1 MIIPVAL
8 AVALRTCA
16 PAAAPD
22 TMAAI
27 VAVES
32 AGWPY
37 AINDNTI
44 RRSYRPRTR
53 MEALRIAE
61 SAIRAHHSVDVG
73 IAQVNSGNFAAFH
86 VDAAAMLESC
96 ANLRVGSAI
105 LANAYH
111 AAALRFPDRSQA
123 LVHALM
129 AYNTGSIYAGAPYVR
144 AVVAA
149 AMTSTPIVPSI
160 AIVTSTAEDTVPIL
174 PAAQSISA
182 STRST
187 IPSRLLTPDPHRATL
202 RISGEWD
209 EARRAG
215 ILHNLDLQVDHR
227 PIESPLRTRRSVDG
241 RPN

>member
-37 AINDNTI
+37 AINDNTA

-53 MEALRIAE
+53 EEALRIAE
-61 SAIRAHHSVDVG
+61 SALRAHHSVDVG

-86 VDAAAMLESC
+86 VDAATMLEPC

-105 LANAYH
+105 LVNAYH
-111 AAALRFPDRSQA
+111 AATIRFPDRPQA

-129 AYNTGSIYAGAPYVR
+129 AYNSGSIYAGAPYVR

-149 AMTSTPIVPSI
+149 ATKSTPIVPSI
-160 AIVTSTAEDTVPIL
+160 AIVTSLAGTAAPIL
-174 PAAQSISA
+174 PPAQIVSPA
-182 STRST
+182 TRST
-187 IPSRLLTPDPHRATL
+187 SPPRARPPDPRQATL
-202 RISGEWD
+202 RISGAWD
-209 EARRAG
+209 DARRAG
-215 ILHNLDLQVDHR
+215 IVHNLDLQVDHG
-227 PIESPLRTRRSVDG
+227 PQ
-241 RPN
+241 NQ

>member
-37 AINDNTI
+37 AIDDNTT

-86 VDAAAMLESC
+86 VDAAAMLEPC

-144 AVVAA
+144 AVIAA
-149 AMTSTPIVPSI
+149 ATTSTPIVPSI
-160 AIVTSTAEDTVPIL
+160 AIVSPADGAAPIL
-174 PAAQSISA
+174 PPAQIISA
-182 STRST
+182 SIRSSKH
-187 IPSRLLTPDPHRATL
+187 PRPGPPDPRQAAL
-202 RISGEWD
+202 RFSGAWD
-209 EARRAG
+209 DAHRAG
-215 ILHNLDLQVDHR
+215 IVHNLDLQVDHGPQNR
-227 PIESPLRTRRSVDG
+227 
-241 RPN
+241 

>member
-37 AINDNTI
+37 AVNDNTA
-44 RRSYRPRTR
+44 RHSYRPRTR
-53 MEALRIAE
+53 TEALRIAE

-86 VDAAAMLESC
+86 VDAAAMLEPC

-111 AAALRFPDRSQA
+111 AAVVRFPDRSQA
-123 LVHALM
+123 LAHALM
-129 AYNTGSIYAGAPYVR
+129 AYNSGSIYAGAPYVR
-144 AVVAA
+144 AVIAA
-149 AMTSTPIVPSI
+149 ATTSTPIVPSI
-160 AIVTSTAEDTVPIL
+160 ALITSPTEGAAPML
-174 PAAQSISA
+174 PPAQIISA
-182 STRST
+182 SVRST
-187 IPSRLLTPDPHRATL
+187 KHARPRPPDPRQATL
-202 RISGEWD
+202 RISGAWD
-209 EARRAG
+209 DARRAG
-215 ILHNLDLQVDHR
+215 IVHNLDLQVDHG
-227 PIESPLRTRRSVDG
+227 PQ
-241 RPN
+241 N

>member
-8 AVALRTCA
+8 AAALHTCA

-37 AINDNTI
+37 AVNDNTA
-44 RRSYRPRTR
+44 RRSYRPQTR
-53 MEALRIAE
+53 GEALRIAE
-61 SAIRAHHSVDVG
+61 SAIHAHHSVDVG

-86 VDAAAMLESC
+86 VDAAAMLEPC

-111 AAALRFPDRSQA
+111 VAAVRYPVPRQA

-144 AVVAA
+144 AVIAA
-149 AMTSTPIVPSI
+149 ATTLAPIVPSI
-160 AIVTSTAEDTVPIL
+160 AIVTSMADRAAPIL
-174 PAAQSISA
+174 PPAQIVSQP
-182 STRST
+182 TRFTKS
-187 IPSRLLTPDPHRATL
+187 PRRRSPDPRQAAL
-202 RISGEWD
+202 RVSGAWND
-209 EARRAG
+209 SRGAG
-215 ILHNLDLQVDHR
+215 IVHNLDLQVNHG
-227 PIESPLRTRRSVDG
+227 PQ
-241 RPN
+241 NQ